1 MSPRL
6 SGARAVLFDLEGTL
20 CETGRPLPGAART
33 LAELDR
39 RGVPYR
45 FVTNTTSRPRRVLLS
60 ELSAMNLPAEPE
72 RLFTAPRAARGLL
85 LGRGWTRVHFL
96 VRPALLEDFEGIGS
110 DDTRPQAV
118 VLGDLGE
125 ETTFARLNHAF
136 RLLLAGAELVTLARN
151 RYYRGAEGLLLDQGP
166 FAAALEYASGR
177 AAILAGKPAA
187 AFFAS
192 ALAGLGVPASEAVM
206 VGDDLES
213 DVWGA
218 QAAGLSG
225 VLVRTGK
232 FLAADLDRSHPRPE
246 AVIDSVSDLPGL
258 LAP

>member
-1 MSPRL
+1 MRGRL
-6 SGARAVLFDLEGTL
+6 AGARAVLFDLEGTL
-20 CETGRPLPGAART
+20 CETGRPLPGAAEM
-33 LAELDR
+33 LAQLDR

-60 ELSAMNLPAEPE
+60 ELSAMGLPAEPE
-72 RLFTAPRAARGLL
+72 RVFTAPRAARGLL
-85 LGRGWTRVHFL
+85 LERGWTRAHFV
-96 VRPALLEDFEGIGS
+96 VRPSLLEDFAGIGS
-110 DDTRPQAV
+110 DDARPQAV

-125 ETTFARLNHAF
+125 DTTFARLNRAF
-136 RLLLAGAELVTLARN
+136 RLLLEGAELVTLARN
-151 RYYRGAEGLLLDQGP
+151 RYYRGADGLLLDQGP

-177 AAILAGKPAA
+177 AAILAGKPASD
-187 AFFAS
+187 FFAS

-213 DVWGA
+213 DVGGA

-232 FLAADLDRSHPRPE
+232 FRPADLDQTSPRPD
-246 AVIDSVSDLPGL
+246 AVIDSVAELPGL
-258 LAP
+258 LAR